1 MDQDEL
7 FRNYLQGKLSPSDK
21 SLLEKLLEE
30 NPRYQAELELFRKTW
45 KTPESSGSRVKS
57 ILISIVIAL
66 IIVAAG
72 VFLFYT
78 FALPQGPKLFS
89 AYYEPYPVDRL
100 ISQSQNPK
108 LKQGLEAYQAQ
119 RFDQATSIFE
129 QLLAQ
134 SESDQVLFH
143 LGLSHLASG
152 RPEKAIPIFSLIS
165 KESPYSASIA
175 WYKALGYL
183 QMNKI
188 DEAKAQ
194 LKIASSAK
202 GEFSNKATELL
213 DKLK

>member
-45 KTPESSGSRVKS
+45 KNPESSESRVKS
-57 ILISIVIAL
+57 ILISLGIAL

-89 AYYEPYPVDRL
+89 AYYEPYPVEKL
-100 ISQSQNPK
+100 ITQSQNPK
-108 LKQGLEAYQAQ
+108 LKQGLEAYQAK
-119 RFDQATSIFE
+119 RFDQAIPIFE

-165 KESPYSASIA
+165 KESPYFSVSA

-183 QMNKI
+183 QLNKL

-194 LKIASSAK
+194 LKIPGGQE
-202 GEFSNKATELL
+202 GEFTLKATELL